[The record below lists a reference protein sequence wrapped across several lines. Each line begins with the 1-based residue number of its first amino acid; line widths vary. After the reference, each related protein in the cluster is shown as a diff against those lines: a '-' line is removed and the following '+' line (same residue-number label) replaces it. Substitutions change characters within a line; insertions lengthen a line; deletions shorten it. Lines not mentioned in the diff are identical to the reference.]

1 MGFISPH
8 PTWNWLPSQMA
19 GWAFVWESGV
29 GPKCWCAG
37 MAVIQQA
44 ALVSELVLRG
54 AKGLGHG
61 GP

>member
-1 MGFISPH
+1 
-8 PTWNWLPSQMA
+8 MA